1 MPCRTVTFSS
11 IFIGT
16 AIPSYSANN
25 NAAVI
30 HPTGLIWLPDMPC
43 WTVTSYFGE
52 RVRGGQF
59 DRRVVGLFHI
69 GQSLSLA
76 FSLVP
81 CWIPCR
87 TVTSY
92 FGARVCGGQFD
103 YFVLDSHFIWLR
115 KRKRGCD
122 SPYRVYIDSER
133 AYTKSG

>member
-16 AIPSYSANN
+16 VISSYSANN

-30 HPTGLIWLPDMPC
+30 HPTGFIWLPDMPC
-43 WTVTSYFGE
+43 WTVTSYFGAI
-52 RVRGGQF
+52 VRGGQF

-76 FSLVP
+76 FSWVP
-81 CWIPCR
+81 CW

-92 FGARVCGGQFD
+92 FGAIVRGEQFD
-103 YFVLDSHFIWLR
+103 R
-115 KRKRGCD
+115 
-122 SPYRVYIDSER
+122 RVVGLFHIGQSLSL
-133 AYTKSG
+133 AFSLGQSLHLAPQTKTRL